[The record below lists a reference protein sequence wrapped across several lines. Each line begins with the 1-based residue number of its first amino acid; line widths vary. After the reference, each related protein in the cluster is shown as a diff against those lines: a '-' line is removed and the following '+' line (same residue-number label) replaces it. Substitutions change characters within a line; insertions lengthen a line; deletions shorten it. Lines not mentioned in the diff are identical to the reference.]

1 MLRVID
7 MGLIDDILNDDDNSL
22 GTLVAENAQ
31 WRLWKNGW
39 TKSYEDQL
47 NEYDEDGFTL
57 QGKYFVVLAENKD
70 TGERTYLMLDKV
82 TQEPY
87 ASWSDSVSFDFK
99 KKIILMDLK
108 DECNVVNM
116 AKNNKKKKKKK
127 AKR

>member
-1 MLRVID
+1 MLRVTD

-31 WRLWKNGW
+31 WRLWKNDW

-57 QGKYFVVLAENKD
+57 QGRYFVVLAENKT

-99 KKIILMDLK
+99 KRLILMDLK

-116 AKNNKKKKKKK
+116 AKNNKKKKK

>member
-1 MLRVID
+1 MLRVTE

-57 QGKYFVVLAENKD
+57 QGRYFVVLAENKT
-70 TGERTYLMLDKV
+70 TGERTYLMLDKA
-82 TQEPY
+82 TQQPF
-87 ASWSDSVSFDFK
+87 ANWSDSISFDFK
-99 KKIILMDLK
+99 KKLILMDLK

-116 AKNNKKKKKKK
+116 AKNNKKKKKKV
-127 AKR
+127 KR